1 MASREEFHETVIDQ
15 SISPAAQI
23 TADEDGTGS
32 DLQGFEAALCEI
44 NVGVI
49 TDGTHTVVIEES
61 DTLGSGYTAVADAD
75 LVGDTEPALT
85 TANDDQIYRIAY
97 IGTERF
103 IRVTTNVAG
112 ASTGGFYCANVI
124 KTRARHNEA
133 GASQTP

>member
-1 MASREEFHETVIDQ
+1 MREIFHETVIDQ

-44 NVGVI
+44 TVGVV

-75 LVGDTEPALT
+75 LVGDTEPAIT
-85 TANDDQIYRIAY
+85 TANDDQIYRISY
-97 IGTERF
+97 IGSKQF
-103 IRVTTNVAG
+103 IRITTNVTG
-112 ASTGGFYCANVI
+112 GPSTGGFYTGNVI
-124 KTRARHNEA
+124 KTRARHNPA
-133 GASQTP
+133 GETQSP